1 MTRIAF
7 VTGVSSGIGLGLTR
21 ACLQQG
27 ARVYG
32 LSRRK
37 PELAD
42 SSGFVF
48 SDADLA
54 DLDALPRT
62 VKALLA
68 DAPHLDLVVLNAGV
82 LGRIADL
89 AETTVEEMNKVLQV
103 NLWANKVILDALF
116 QLRIPVA
123 QVVAI
128 SSGAA
133 TTPHRGWN
141 AYAIS
146 KTALNMLIGLY
157 AAERPETH
165 FSAIAPGM
173 VDTAM
178 QDQVAEIP
186 KDGRF
191 PSLELLRMA
200 KGGPMMPKPD
210 EVAPRLIEAFG
221 KAAKYPSGSFLDLN
235 SLVKRSSHGPAQF
248 R

>member
-7 VTGVSSGIGLGLTR
+7 ITGVSSGIGLGLTR
-21 ACLQQG
+21 AYLEQG
-27 ARVYG
+27 VRVYG

-37 PELAD
+37 PQLAE
-42 SSGFVF
+42 SNGFVF

-54 DLDALPRT
+54 DLDPLPRAL
-62 VKALLA
+62 KGLLA
-68 DAPHLDLVVLNAGV
+68 DAAQLDLVVLNAGV

-89 AETTVEEMNKVLQV
+89 AEITMEEMKQVVQV
-103 NLWANKVILDALF
+103 NLWANKVILDTIFKLG
-116 QLRIPVA
+116 IPVA

-146 KTALNMLIGLY
+146 KAALNMMMGLY
-157 AAERPETH
+157 AAERPKTH
-165 FSAIAPGM
+165 FCALAPGM

-178 QDQVAEIP
+178 QDQVSEIP

-191 PSLELLRMA
+191 PSLEMLRMA
-200 KGGPMMPKPD
+200 KGSPMMPKPD
-210 EVAPRLIEAFG
+210 EVAPRLIEAIG
-221 KAAKYPSGSFLDLN
+221 KATKYPSGSFLDLN
-235 SLVKRSSHGPAQF
+235 SLVKRTW
-248 R
+248 